1 MPNMLLAGTQL
12 LAVDFLGRCMRD
24 MEPLAALTG
33 GAGTG
38 KTTAL
43 NTALARQE
51 SAGERVIRVNNF
63 VAGPLSLHRV
73 LAASIGVADA
83 GELSAE
89 ELEPV
94 LRKALAGIGQAEP
107 PILAVDDAQSLLP
120 ETLRYLCLLGGLRE
134 AGQPLFRIL
143 LVGRPGFTVRQPIPV
158 HFTLEAMQPNA
169 AREIVEHGLAAA
181 GVMAT
186 GEKVRDLV
194 HGAQGNL
201 RTLGSLLH
209 AYIEE
214 ARRSSGGRSRT
225 TVVADAGLAAA
236 TRRNP
241 RPVRRRSSGAWL
253 VVPALLVV
261 GAAGAAIVYHDRAG
275 TRRDDTPIAAVPVP
289 PAKPTAAASSAEPPA
304 SPPAVT
310 PPATAGVPPV
320 SVPPPPSGAIL
331 PATPAPAGPASL
343 PPPAHSA
350 SGSAGGA
357 TTQAPTVPT
366 SIGPP
371 APVPAPPAIAAG
383 PTAAAVPPPS
393 PTLPRPSPEP
403 VAPQQPPLGQAF
415 VPPSV
420 PVQQAAHFR
429 VYNISACHHGVCP
442 RWSVTD
448 LDQRSRFVAAFDLS
462 ALHLDRDTT
471 RRLREGAVDIIVDG
485 SVTRGGP
492 DGRTLVAGTLQ
503 GIAPHHGL
511 VHPSSSEPVDLA
523 APPPTQSPPPGFLA
537 MPVNGPS
544 AAPLPLTPSQ

>member
-1 MPNMLLAGTQL
+1 MPNILLAGTQL
-12 LAVDFLGRCMRD
+12 LAVDFLTRCMRD

-51 SAGERVIRVNNF
+51 SAGDRVIRVNNF

-83 GELSAE
+83 GGLSAE

-120 ETLRYLCLLGGLRE
+120 ETLRYLSLLGNLRE

-143 LVGRPGFTVRQPIPV
+143 LVGRPGFTVRQSIPL

-186 GEKVRDLV
+186 ADKVRDLV

-201 RTLGSLLH
+201 RTLGSLVQ

-214 ARRSSGGRSRT
+214 ARRSGGGRRRMT
-225 TVVADAGLAAA
+225 AMPDAGLAAA
-236 TRRNP
+236 TRRKP
-241 RPVRRRSSGAWL
+241 RPARQRSFGAWL

-261 GAAGAAIVYHDRAG
+261 GAAGAAIAYHDGAG
-275 TRRDDTPIAAVPVP
+275 VRHDDTPVAAVPGPRV
-289 PAKPTAAASSAEPPA
+289 APTAVAPSEPPA
-304 SPPAVT
+304 APPAVT
-310 PPATAGVPPV
+310 PSAALASPPV
-320 SVPPPPSGAIL
+320 SVSPPANVPSPPSGTVS
-331 PATPAPAGPASL
+331 PAAPTPAGPASL
-343 PPPAHSA
+343 PPPTPLA
-350 SGSAGGA
+350 SGDAGGA
-357 TTQAPTVPT
+357 AVRAPTVPT
-366 SIGPP
+366 STQSP
-371 APVPAPPAIAAG
+371 APVPP
-383 PTAAAVPPPS
+383 AAAVVRPPSLASPQASPDQVAPPP
-393 PTLPRPSPEP
+393 
-403 VAPQQPPLGQAF
+403 GQAS
-415 VPPSV
+415 VQPSI

-429 VYNISACHHGVCP
+429 VYNISSCHHGVCP

-448 LDQRSRFVAAFDLS
+448 LDQRSHFVAAFDLS
-462 ALHLDRDTT
+462 ALHLNRDIT
-471 RRLREGAVDIIVDG
+471 RRLREGIVDIIVDG
-485 SVTRGGP
+485 SVTRAGP
-492 DGRTLVAGTLQ
+492 DGRTLVAETLQ
-503 GIAPHHGL
+503 GVAPHHGL
-511 VHPSSSEPVDLA
+511 PRASPSEPVALV
-523 APPPTQSPPPGFLA
+523 PPPPQSPPPGFLA
-537 MPVNGPS
+537 PPAGSPP
-544 AAPLPLTPSQ
+544 AAPLPLTPPQ